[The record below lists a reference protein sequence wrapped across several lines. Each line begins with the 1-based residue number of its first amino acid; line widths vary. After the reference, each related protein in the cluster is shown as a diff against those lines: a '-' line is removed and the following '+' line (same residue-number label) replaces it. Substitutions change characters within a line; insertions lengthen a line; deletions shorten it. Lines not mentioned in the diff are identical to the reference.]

1 MLNLIQ
7 LVKTRCLVPVKTKGK
22 SPKKLFIKTKMKSLI
37 INRFR
42 EVGINSPRVTL
53 ISLFNDSHKLFILW
67 DKALGTT
74 QNPVEI
80 NRILSMD
87 SQFKES
93 WLSPELGSK
102 IEKRLSV
109 IVLPSFSSG
118 NLKKILSFYL
128 NYECFPEGCLKQEE
142 FSDFIF
148 SGRCC
153 SLSSQQD

>member
-102 IEKRLSV
+102 IEKRLRNFVKLVKNHLLYFYTNPIFALHQRVGQKKPFVHRV
-109 IVLPSFSSG
+109 I
-118 NLKKILSFYL
+118 
-128 NYECFPEGCLKQEE
+128 
-142 FSDFIF
+142 
-148 SGRCC
+148 
-153 SLSSQQD
+153 